1 MRIVIC
7 ALIFSILCG
16 FVTANDKIDQLEVL
30 VNTLRSD
37 LDIMKEQIKSQG
49 EFPSKN
55 IIDKK
60 SKVLIPDEIIFEL
73 KGKLDQEDKCECNLT
88 DIEHDIRQNG
98 IEIAKVR
105 HLVVL
110 NGYHI
115 SDNLDNINQNKIEVD
130 TRINALEVSISDLN
144 IETEASI
151 TIVKTNLENSIN
163 FLQSNLENSIDSLKL
178 DLQNDIDENSNLI
191 ADTRTHVDVSKN
203 AAKIRTSSMLSF
215 RLWKPLSIP
224 V

>member
-88 DIEHDIRQNG
+88 DVEHDIRQNG

-115 SDNLDNINQNKIEVD
+115 SDNLDSINQNKIEVD
-130 TRINALEVSISDLN
+130 ANIDSLE
-144 IETEASI
+144 A
-151 TIVKTNLENSIN
+151 
-163 FLQSNLENSIDSLKL
+163 NLENSIDSLKN
-178 DLQNDIDENSNLI
+178 DLQLNDVNLAASIDENSNLI
-191 ADTRTHVDVSKN
+191 TATDN
-203 AAKIRTSSMLSF
+203 CMLATITL
-215 RLWKPLSIP
+215 R
-224 V
+224 

>member
-88 DIEHDIRQNG
+88 DVEHDIRQNG

-130 TRINALEVSISDLN
+130 ANIDSLEVTISDLK
-144 IETEASI
+144 IDTEASI
-151 TIVKTNLENSIN
+151 G
-163 FLQSNLENSIDSLKL
+163 SLKM
-178 DLQNDIDENSNLI
+178 DLQQNVADLESSIDENRNFI
-191 ADTRTHVDVSKN
+191 TDTKIHVEVSK
-203 AAKIRTSSMLSF
+203 KLH
-215 RLWKPLSIP
+215 
-224 V
+224 